1 MSNLAK
7 HFRTKHSD
15 VELIQTKRYL
25 SNSDS
30 DGEPEKP
37 FTKKKKSTWNYYE
50 VLDSDK
56 FEATCKLCSADIH
69 YDSVSDLAKH
79 IREEHGE
86 EPSDS
91 DDDYEPVQEGSNEPI
106 PSDGYDAMHCG
117 PITAL
122 PPPPRLTSYH
132 KRNPIN
138 YFCADTKKL
147 IISSNGQLFEL
158 DTDSSKI
165 QLDADDKEPLEMD
178 TIYLEDLDDS
188 LDQIPPPRR
197 ISNSSPKKK
206 PTVPQ
211 KRNFAS
217 IAKEPVNI
225 RTDETDELLMLTGVW
240 SYFEAEGK
248 KARCELCGTSLPDD
262 YEELKSHL
270 GEHHPETLLDIMRKK
285 EQREKA
291 ERSDNDD
298 GQDQDNMTFTEI
310 VYLEQDTSDS
320 TDSIPVKPKPKPS
333 PKTVKIKTVKRREST
348 LTSDDIPMKRQKNCQ
363 SDVDNNE
370 LDAFIKYVTCLLKK
384 LPANV
389 FSEVQGE
396 IISCIMKANSRIR
409 QPSVSLSSQSVSLN
423 KDTGVNNAN
432 NLVTVRE
439 ITPVNNALGHNFSI
453 VVAPKETDSG
463 T

>member
-1 MSNLAK
+1 MERERTSKIWRIFTRRDNSVATCNLCNQDYSYRTTMSNLAK

-91 DDDYEPVQEGSNEPI
+91 DDDYEPVQEGRSKRMVSKNWEYFKILDPQMKIARCMLCRTKLSYAATVSNLKR
-106 PSDGYDAMHCG
+106 H
-117 PITAL
+117 L
-122 PPPPRLTSYH
+122 FRKH
-132 KRNPIN
+132 KDVVTVGETE
-138 YFCADTKKL
+138 DTKKL

-165 QLDADDKEPLEMD
+165 QIDADDKEPLEMD

-197 ISNSSPKKK
+197 ISSNSPKKK

-225 RTDETDELLMLTGVW
+225 RNTYSEKELPRLQHSSDKMATLDYFGHYVVSLLKELPKSVSDHLQQEIIKQILTSKMALESQGPANYKITV
-240 SYFEAEGK
+240 S
-248 KARCELCGTSLPDD
+248 
-262 YEELKSHL
+262 
-270 GEHHPETLLDIMRKK
+270 
-285 EQREKA
+285 
-291 ERSDNDD
+291 
-298 GQDQDNMTFTEI
+298 QDNISKDYTNIREEPATIETIQATETAEI
-310 VYLEQDTSDS
+310 VLNDGLKEL
-320 TDSIPVKPKPKPS
+320 PVLH
-333 PKTVKIKTVKRREST
+333 E
-348 LTSDDIPMKRQKNCQ
+348 
-363 SDVDNNE
+363 E
-370 LDAFIKYVTCLLKK
+370 
-384 LPANV
+384 
-389 FSEVQGE
+389 
-396 IISCIMKANSRIR
+396 
-409 QPSVSLSSQSVSLN
+409 
-423 KDTGVNNAN
+423 
-432 NLVTVRE
+432 
-439 ITPVNNALGHNFSI
+439 
-453 VVAPKETDSG
+453 
-463 T
+463 